1 VVRNAP
7 RAVTRQGFMPDCG
20 RPARGVPKGVTVPA
34 FGDTRRS
41 VLGRA
46 LYDRSPLPYAPI
58 ARVSETVV
66 AGIVG
71 A

>member
-1 VVRNAP
+1 MRRRHLKAP
-7 RAVTRQGFMPDCG
+7 HRVAQ
-20 RPARGVPKGVTVPA
+20 PA

-46 LYDRSPLPYAPI
+46 LCDRSPLPYAPI